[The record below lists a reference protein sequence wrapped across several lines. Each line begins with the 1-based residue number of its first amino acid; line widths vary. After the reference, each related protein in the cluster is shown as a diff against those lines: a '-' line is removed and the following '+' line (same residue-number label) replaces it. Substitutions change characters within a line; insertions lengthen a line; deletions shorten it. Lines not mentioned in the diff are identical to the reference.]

1 MRRKRKEASKYGSR
15 TIGELLAQQ
24 TEAIHSASEPP
35 EALGWDAPRD
45 LPGRQEGGQEESAQ
59 MSVAVDQHLRRL
71 IDAHPLIFRSKAP
84 AVPSYISTG
93 WYGLVDRLCSDIEST
108 LELEGCARLE
118 VRQIKE
124 KFGALR
130 FYYSLDGRT
139 NLLHIDVASA
149 NSRMRFVGRSSQ
161 GSDDLALK
169 EARVRELVTAACA
182 ASESVCE
189 TCGAPAQL
197 RDLGG
202 WLTTLCDRHLAEAR
216 ANRPVEEG
224 SSKQAGGG
232 DAGGVG

>member
-1 MRRKRKEASKYGSR
+1 MRRKRKEASKYGAR

-24 TEAIHSASEPP
+24 TEAIHCASEP
-35 EALGWDAPRD
+35 EGIGWHALPD
-45 LPGRQEGGQEESAQ
+45 LPSSQEGRQGESAQ
-59 MSVAVDQHLRRL
+59 MSVAVDQHLQRL

-84 AVPSYISTG
+84 AVPSYVSTG
-93 WYGLVDRLCSDIEST
+93 WYGLVDTLCSEIENT

-139 NLLHIDVASA
+139 NLHIDVASA

-202 WLTTLCDRHLAEAR
+202 WLTTLCDQYPAEAR

>member
-1 MRRKRKEASKYGSR
+1 MRRKRKEASKYGAR

-24 TEAIHSASEPP
+24 TEAIRYASEP
-35 EALGWDAPRD
+35 EGRGWDAPRD
-45 LPGRQEGGQEESAQ
+45 LPSKQESRQDESAQ
-59 MSVAVDQHLRRL
+59 MPVAVDQHLRRL
-71 IDAHPLIFRSKAP
+71 IDAHPLIFRSKSP

-93 WYGLVDRLCSDIEST
+93 WYRLVDTLCSDIESI
-108 LELEGCARLE
+108 LEPGGCARLE

-130 FYYSLDGRT
+130 FYYSLDGRS
-139 NLLHIDVASA
+139 NLHIDVASA

-161 GSDDLALK
+161 GSDDLTLK

-182 ASESVCE
+182 ASESLCE

-197 RDLGG
+197 RNLGG